1 MKTRSYIAT
10 LAVAVVA
17 AFGVQAAQ
25 ARMVSGNVAH
35 AAAKSKVAEQQ
46 AWLKTIRML
55 GRSLPSYAR

>member
-10 LAVAVVA
+10 LAVAAVA
-17 AFGVQAAQ
+17 ALGIPVAQ
-25 ARMVSGNVAH
+25 AHMVSGNGSH
-35 AAAKSKVAEQQ
+35 TAAKSTKTQQ